1 MASFQKRHYQAI
13 AAIIAEAMTTDLSGL
28 SQAEY
33 IHREMANYFARD
45 NERFNRDTFAAACR
59 GEDYRGK
66 PRQCKE

>member
-13 AAIIAEAMTTDLSGL
+13 AAIIAETLPDCQSLDNFVARLS
-28 SQAEY
+28 S
-33 IHREMANYFARD
+33 YFAQD

-66 PRQCKE
+66 PRQRKE